1 LFRRFFFYAG
11 SGEGGSRKT
20 MRIVPSSM
28 TIAFFL
34 SLGFTARAEEVKPY
48 PPCNQT
54 ASDPVAS
61 GAKAAFEAG
70 EASFKESDYPRAV
83 LYWEDAFRRDCTAT
97 GLLLNLARVYELNG
111 QKQQAVV
118 ALETFLQR
126 EPNTTEKAQ
135 INRRIDA
142 LKKSLETEPAP
153 VASAAPVSS
162 APPPETTAQPPEQPP
177 PAKSGGKPIVPLV
190 IAGVGGAL
198 FIIGGF
204 SYLGASSDV
213 KEYESHCENP
223 AARTGCPEDEIG
235 PAEDARKRQ
244 QTAGV
249 VTLISI
255 PIIAGGV
262 IWYAVTPK
270 STATTKVTPAIGQN
284 FLGLSVDGK
293 F

>member
-1 LFRRFFFYAG
+1 
-11 SGEGGSRKT
+11 
-20 MRIVPSSM
+20 
-28 TIAFFL
+28 
-34 SLGFTARAEEVKPY
+34 
-48 PPCNQT
+48 
-54 ASDPVAS
+54 
-61 GAKAAFEAG
+61 
-70 EASFKESDYPRAV
+70 
-83 LYWEDAFRRDCTAT
+83 
-97 GLLLNLARVYELNG
+97 VYELNG